1 VKALHVIPA
10 VAPRYGGPSH
20 AVFEM
25 CRALESAGTQVL
37 IATTDADGPDRIAAS
52 HGKEIEFQGQ
62 PSIFFRKQWSEAFKY
77 SRPLARWLVG
87 HVKNYD
93 VVHIHAV
100 FSHSCLA
107 AAAAARF
114 KGVPYIVRPL
124 GTLDPWSMRQ
134 KPFRKRA
141 MWNLGVGTM
150 LREAAAIHYTATD
163 EKNLAEQS
171 LGLQRGV
178 VIPLGID
185 QTYFESL
192 EPDKLFRD
200 NHPELNDSPYVL
212 ALCRLHPKK
221 GLELLIDTFL
231 DLTKTST
238 NNNWKLVLAGDGEPS
253 YVASLKVRANQNGG
267 SESIIF
273 AGWLSGDEK
282 RSALQNASLL
292 ALPSHQ
298 ENFGICV
305 VEAMACGV
313 PVLIS
318 PHVNLSSDVKRSD
331 SGWIAE
337 LDPTEFKKILSE
349 VISSDD
355 ERSRRGLAG
364 REFARNEFH
373 WPVLADRINDLYRK
387 VVLSQRLN

>member
-10 VAPRYGGPSH
+10 VAARYGGPSH

-25 CRALESAGTQVL
+25 CHALESAGTQVL
-37 IATTDADGPDRIAAS
+37 IATTDADGPDRIPTTY
-52 HGKEIEFQGQ
+52 GQEIEFQGQ
-62 PSIFFRKQWSEAFKY
+62 HSIFFQKQWSEAFKY
-77 SRPLARWLVG
+77 SRPLAKWLVAN
-87 HVKNYD
+87 VKNYD

-141 MWNLGVGTM
+141 MWNLGVGKM
-150 LREAAAIHYTATD
+150 LKEAAAVHYTATD
-163 EKNLAEQS
+163 EMNLAEQS
-171 LGLQRGV
+171 LGLRRGV

-185 QTYFESL
+185 QTYFEL
-192 EPDKLFRD
+192 PEPDKIFSD
-200 NHPELNDSPYVL
+200 KHPSLSNAPYVL

-231 DLTKTST
+231 DLAK
-238 NNNWKLVLAGDGEPS
+238 NRGNDRWKLVLAGDGEPG
-253 YVASLKVRANQNGG
+253 YVESLKARANQGNGNN
-267 SESIIF
+267 SIVF
-273 AGWLSGDEK
+273 AGWVSGDEK
-282 RSALQNASLL
+282 RSAIQNASLL

-298 ENFGICV
+298 ENFGLCV

-318 PHVNLSSDVKRSD
+318 PHVNLSSDVKRSN
-331 SGWIAE
+331 SGWVAE
-337 LDPTEFKKILSE
+337 LDPAEFKKILSE
-349 VISSDD
+349 AMNSDD
-355 ERSRRGLAG
+355 ERSLRGSSG
-364 REFARNEFH
+364 REFARHEFH
-373 WPVLADRINDLYRK
+373 WPALAERINDLYRK
-387 VVLSQRLN
+387 VILSHRLN